1 MWRKFIT
8 VIVIPILFVVVGIAI
23 ALFSVDIVRYSQ
35 RVYSQNSNEP
45 EWILSPYDEMFQ
57 TIESIY
63 GIDWVLLSAIANVES
78 KFTPTAVSKA
88 GAVGLMQVMPAV
100 AKSMGYAPESLVD
113 SRVCAEVAARL
124 LHENNA
130 MLRFPSDFDGN
141 ERLKFI
147 LACYNAGY
155 SRVADARRL
164 ARYNAGYSRVADARR
179 LARYYDADA
188 DKWEV
193 VSDYLK
199 LLAEPEYVE
208 HEMVQSGE
216 FKGSAE
222 TIAYVRRV
230 MNLYGR
236 YKRRVANWYDNI

>member
-164 ARYNAGYSRVADARR
+164 ARY
-179 LARYYDADA
+179 YDADA

>member
-1 MWRKFIT
+1 MWRKFVT
-8 VIVIPILFVVVGIAI
+8 VIVTPILFAVVGAAT

-35 RVYSQNSNEP
+35 RVFPQNSLEP
-45 EWILSPYDEMFQ
+45 EWIISPYDEMFQ
-57 TIESIY
+57 TIEAIY
-63 GIDWVLLSAIANVES
+63 GIDWLLLSAIANVES
-78 KFTPTAVSKA
+78 KFNPVAVSKV

-113 SRVCAEVAARL
+113 SRVCAEVAAKL
-124 LHENNA
+124 LHENNT
-130 MLRFPSDFDGN
+130 MLRFSSDFDSN

-164 ARYNAGYSRVADARR
+164 ARYYNAN
-179 LARYYDADA
+179 A

-193 VSDYLK
+193 VSNYLK
-199 LLAEPEYVE
+199 LLAEPKYVE
-208 HEMVQSGE
+208 HEVVQSGG

-230 MNLYGR
+230 MNVYGR
-236 YKRRVANWYDNI
+236 YKRKIAN

>member
-1 MWRKFIT
+1 MWRKFVT
-8 VIVIPILFVVVGIAI
+8 VIVTPILFAVVGVAI

-35 RVYSQNSNEP
+35 RVFPQNSLEP
-45 EWILSPYDEMFQ
+45 EWIISPYDEMFQ
-57 TIESIY
+57 TIEAIY
-63 GIDWVLLSAIANVES
+63 GIDWLLLSAIANVES
-78 KFTPTAVSKA
+78 KFNPVAVSKV

-113 SRVCAEVAARL
+113 SRVCAEVAAKL
-124 LHENNA
+124 LHENNT
-130 MLRFPSDFDGN
+130 MLRFSSDFDSN

-164 ARYNAGYSRVADARR
+164 ARYYNAN
-179 LARYYDADA
+179 A

-193 VSDYLK
+193 VSNYLK
-199 LLAEPEYVE
+199 LLAEPKYVE
-208 HEMVQSGE
+208 HEVVQSGG

-230 MNLYGR
+230 MNVYGR
-236 YKRRVANWYDNI
+236 YKRKIAN